1 MTSVK
6 KIGKRETK
14 RLLKLNSYEDEA
26 RSQGY
31 QLIAGVDEAGRG
43 PLAGPVVAA
52 ACIIPQGILI
62 PGVNDS
68 KQLNAGERAELFQL
82 IISDDRIVYGVG
94 IVDPQT
100 IDKVNIYQ
108 ATSLAMLEAISKLPI
123 SPHFLL
129 VDGMKLPHPS
139 IPAQKI
145 IDGDAK
151 SQSIAAASIIAK
163 ETRDQLMVQYHER
176 WPEYGFNQHKG
187 YGTEKHLK
195 ALQAYGICPLH
206 RLSFE
211 PVKALLKIE
220 DPQLQF
226 SL

>member
-108 ATSLAMLEAISKLPI
+108 ATILAMLEAISKLPI

-226 SL
+226 TL